1 MQCTHT
7 IYIGGGCV
15 CKGRGGGRRTLFKAT
30 DDRCSVH
37 TLDAGLGKME
47 QIMLS
52 VLHCIPH
59 THFFRSVHYRTPSSV
74 VLWSFNYPL
83 IRQPY

>member
-37 TLDAGLGKME
+37 TLEAGVRQNGADHVK
-47 QIMLS
+47 
-52 VLHCIPH
+52 CIPH

-74 VLWSFNYPL
+74 VLRSFNYPL